1 MFDHRFLI
9 PGFLGVGSLPRKRTM
24 FNAYYKKNS
33 IGIVRRPSLFV
44 FSMLIPGLFLV
55 ILFNY
60 IPIFQSFIYSFYR
73 WSGGPRKTFLG
84 LKNYIDLLSSEV
96 FYTSLIN
103 QLIILATR
111 TIFMIVPSLLVA
123 RLIFGLKSRP
133 KLSNFFRL
141 IFVVPVVIPPI
152 VVLLIWQFLFDG
164 EIGLI
169 NEFLK
174 LISLEQ
180 LTRAWLGDPKTA
192 LGSVITIGFPWIQ
205 GTNML
210 IFLAGF
216 LSIEESIWDSVLLEG
231 VKPLRRFISI
241 DLPLILGQ
249 LKLNIILTIIQLMQD
264 FVGVMILTDGGPGT
278 ATMVPGLLLYK
289 NAFSFAKMGYANA
302 IGVVMFVVILCLS
315 ILNSKI
321 GKENLQ

>member
-1 MFDHRFLI
+1 MFA
-9 PGFLGVGSLPRKRTM
+9 S
-24 FNAYYKKNS
+24 YYKKRS
-33 IGIVRRPSLFV
+33 IGIVRRPSVYVLL
-44 FSMLIPGLFLV
+44 MIIPGLFLV

-60 IPIFQSFIYSFYR
+60 IPIMQSFMYSFYR
-73 WSGGPRKTFLG
+73 WSGGAKKTFIG
-84 LKNYIDLLSSEV
+84 MKNYIDLFSSEV
-96 FYTSLIN
+96 FYISLVN
-103 QLIILATR
+103 QFIILLTR
-111 TIFMIVPSLLVA
+111 TVFMIVPSLLVA

-133 KLSNFFRL
+133 GVSNFFRQ
-141 IFVVPVVIPPI
+141 IFVIPVVIPPI

-164 EIGLI
+164 EIGLL
-169 NEFLK
+169 NEILK
-174 LISLEQ
+174 SLSMGH

-192 LGSVITIGFPWIQ
+192 LGSVIAIGFPWIQ

-216 LSIEESIWDSVLLEG
+216 LAIDESIWDSVLLEG
-231 VKPLRRFISI
+231 VKPLRRLLSI
-241 DLPLILGQ
+241 DIPLILGQ

-289 NAFSFAKMGYANA
+289 NAFAYAKMGYANA
-302 IGVVMFVVILCLS
+302 IGVVMFIFILSLS

-321 GKENLQ
+321 GKESNQ